1 MICSNK
7 ELLHKEL
14 GYLRLVFLKKN
25 KYALWRV
32 KQLMKEI
39 EESQNK
45 KEVTK
50 ASIMEHPNPQDQKFH
65 SLLLPSTGSEGTA
78 IV

>member
-1 MICSNK
+1 MWGI
-7 ELLHKEL
+7 
-14 GYLRLVFLKKN
+14 
-25 KYALWRV
+25 

-50 ASIMEHPNPQDQKFH
+50 ASIMEHPNPQEQKFH